1 MKEEGKRLLSAD
13 LDGLCRGLGTTDA
26 RMQDCIHTSVVAIE
40 NRAEIVGLEF
50 PLLAWY
56 DLLSITYARHSIPN
70 LSTN

>member
-26 RMQDCIHTSVVAIE
+26 RMQDCIHASVVAIK
-40 NRAEIVGLEF
+40 NAEIVRSEF